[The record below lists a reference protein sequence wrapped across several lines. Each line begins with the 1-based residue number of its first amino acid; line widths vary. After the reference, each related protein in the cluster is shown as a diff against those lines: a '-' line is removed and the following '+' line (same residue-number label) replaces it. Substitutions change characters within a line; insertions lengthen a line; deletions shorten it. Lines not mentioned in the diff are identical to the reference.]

1 MVTTSLEGV
10 QTMTVCVTP
19 VVRVV
24 TETVD
29 PVQVDVKEMTGS
41 VGSGTSTTT
50 VSVPPGVSVSVN
62 VVV

>member
-29 PVQVDVKEMTGS
+29 PVQVDVKVMTGS